1 MTRTPTSTTRLL
13 ALLGDPVL
21 HSLSPAFQNAALEH
35 AGLDAV
41 FLAIR
46 ASATDLPGLLRGIAH
61 AGGAGNVTV
70 PHKAAAADIVDEVTD
85 AVRAT
90 GACNTFWLE
99 DGRIRGD
106 NTDVA
111 GFGAA
116 VEALLGRTPAGARVL
131 LVGAG
136 GAASAALHSLV
147 VSGAAE
153 VIVRNRSPERA
164 HRLIDRVGI
173 GGVAIDVAAADA
185 ALEGQSFDLV
195 VNATSLGLR
204 ADDPFPLPLV
214 GGPQVGAV
222 LDLVYHPG
230 RTAWV
235 RAARD
240 LGIPA
245 EDGLE
250 MLLQQGAAAFER
262 WWRTPAPLAAMRA
275 ALPAR

>member
-1 MTRTPTSTTRLL
+1 MPTGATRLL

-21 HSLSPAFQNAALEH
+21 HSLSPTFQNAALED
-35 AGLDAV
+35 AGHDAV
-41 FLAIR
+41 YLAIR
-46 ASATDLPGLLRGIAH
+46 SSTSDLPGLLRGIAR

-70 PHKAAAADIVDEVTD
+70 PHKAAAAEVVDEVTD

-111 GFGAA
+111 GFAAA
-116 VEALLGRTPAGARVL
+116 VESLLGAAPAGARVL
-131 LVGAG
+131 LIGAG
-136 GAASAALHSLV
+136 GVASAALHSLV
-147 VSGAAE
+147 VSGAGQ
-153 VIVRNRSPERA
+153 VVVRNRSPDRA
-164 HRLIDRVGI
+164 RRLADRVAASA
-173 GGVAIDVAAADA
+173 VRVDVVTGDA
-185 ALEGQSFDLV
+185 ALEGESFDLV

-204 ADDPFPLPLV
+204 DDDHFPLPLDS
-214 GGPQVGAV
+214 GLRLGAV
-222 LDLVYHPG
+222 LDLVYHPD

-262 WWRTPAPLAAMRA
+262 WWQTPAPLAAMRA